1 MSLDW
6 DGLFG
11 MRLDHLLETLTR
23 QVEMQAE
30 KSGAKFRVDMRT

>member
-1 MSLDW
+1 MSSDW

-11 MRLDHLLETLTR
+11 MRLDHLLETLIR

-30 KSGAKFRVDMRT
+30 NSGTKFRVDMRT